1 MQNKRNTCTLEFE
14 PEMRCTHKMLGLF
27 SADCSFSPPFPP
39 PPLVCS
45 FFDSSRE
52 WECEWAAQNGGN
64 VKPLCTLGGRNKNS
78 NTRNSTSSTLLH
90 PNTSLLLLCLVQNR
104 CFRFVFLP
112 LLRFLLPLK
121 VATTTTHPIHSGTR
135 SSLAKRLGSNYEPKR
150 TGPKS
155 IVQPDASIRRIP
167 TVVADARDARK
178 MLASQLAGK
187 LRIIRKIMLILDF
200 FP

>member
-112 LLRFLLPLK
+112 LLRFCCPLRWQQQQRTQYTVEPAARWPK
-121 VATTTTHPIHSGTR
+121 G
-135 SSLAKRLGSNYEPKR
+135 LGQIMSQSE
-150 TGPKS
+150 
-155 IVQPDASIRRIP
+155 Q
-167 TVVADARDARK
+167 AR
-178 MLASQLAGK
+178 SQLYNLT
-187 LRIIRKIMLILDF
+187 LRF
-200 FP
+200 AAFPL